1 MLRKDLAL
9 FHSMADPSFPARF
22 TATQDML
29 NTTSQNM
36 FTQYSQIQA
45 ASKSLVT
52 QSTGLQSEV
61 QSLKAKLANVKKVS
75 DTYDREFLDRSAVK
89 VPFGFWQSRGVST
102 LQDWVFFL
110 FFISYAVI
118 CMCIFA
124 VAVQKSAVAASLV
137 VIVSIILGIMMSL
150 VIVMFA

>member
-9 FHSMADPSFPARF
+9 FHSMADPSFPARYA
-22 TATQDML
+22 ATLNML

-45 ASKSLVT
+45 ASKSLVS
-52 QSTGLQSEV
+52 QSNTMQSEV
-61 QSLKAKLANVKKVS
+61 QNLKAKLANVKKVS

-89 VPFGFWQSRGVST
+89 APFGFWQSRGVST
-102 LQDWVFFL
+102 LQDWVFFM
-110 FFISYAVI
+110 FFVSYAII

-124 VAVQKSAVAASLV
+124 VAVQKSAMAATLV
-137 VIVSIILGIMMSL
+137 LVVSIIVGIMMSL
-150 VIVMFA
+150 VVVMFA